1 LRIFT
6 SYPTLTKKSNT
17 ENKNLI
23 KKIMKKIILIAI
35 VLLGTQSIYSQE
47 TIPTSGGDATGSGGS
62 SSYSVGQLVYT
73 TNTGGGT
80 VSQGVQQSVELFT
93 LSNPDLT
100 TVNLTTITYPNPTSD
115 YIVLA
120 ISDANITNLSYVL
133 YDIQGSEVTKGIT
146 AQSNTQIDMQSLATG
161 TYVLKVNQK
170 NQELKTFKII
180 KK

>member
-1 LRIFT
+1 
-6 SYPTLTKKSNT
+6 
-17 ENKNLI
+17 
-23 KKIMKKIILIAI
+23 MKTTA
-35 VLLGTQSIYSQE
+35 LLVCLLFATHSIYSQE
-47 TIPTSGGDATGSGGS
+47 TIPASGGESTGSGGS

-73 TNTGGGT
+73 TNTGGGS

-100 TVNLTTITYPNPTSD
+100 TVNLTAVTYPNPTTD

-120 ISDANITNLSYVL
+120 ITDATLSDLSYAL
-133 YDIQGSEVTKGIT
+133 YDLQGRAVTKGLT
-146 AQSNTQIDMQSLATG
+146 TQSNTQIDMQSLATG
-161 TYVLKVNQK
+161 TYVLKVNQN